1 MISGQTDPR
10 VEPEEDDAGASRPT
24 ANVNAGWYKRISSS
38 IVNRFAAEIFFNG
51 FPPDSVKSP

>member
-24 ANVNAGWYKRISSS
+24 ANVNAGWYKCPSEKIASH
-38 IVNRFAAEIFFNG
+38 
-51 FPPDSVKSP
+51 